1 MALTLTNLIDEW
13 TRATG
18 SSESS
23 AGVSPVD
30 GINQALTH
38 LCSMHQ
44 WNGMVRTQTDLAT
57 VQGQDYIQLPDDLQ
71 EVISI
76 QFPSSYLMA
85 IRFVSPADLAI
96 ARTVNQHPAH
106 YSSTFFGAMSWRVGP
121 TGSVPVVD
129 VYPKLPSTA
138 SDTFRLTYRS
148 RLVLTGTGD
157 DADTVFIPI
166 PPYLEALARR
176 LVRLFAK
183 GIEEE
188 DDGPLELRLEALL
201 QSTWVRSAK
210 LADGYLMPAL
220 GPLANGA
227 ASASVADDS
236 WTDISLADPS

>member
-1 MALTLTNLIDEW
+1 MALTFTNLIDEW

-23 AGVSPVD
+23 AGVDPVD
-30 GINQALTH
+30 GINQALTY

-44 WNGMVRTQTDLAT
+44 WNGMVRSQVDLAT
-57 VQGQDYIQLPDDLQ
+57 VAGQNYIQLPDDLQ

-106 YSSTFFGAMSWRVGP
+106 YSSTFFGALSWRVGAS
-121 TGSVPVVD
+121 GSTPIMD
-129 VYPKLPSTA
+129 VYPNLPTTA
-138 SDTFRLTYRS
+138 ADTFKLAYRA
-148 RLVLTGTGD
+148 RIVLTGAGSDTDTG
-157 DADTVFIPI
+157 FIPI
-166 PPYLEALARR
+166 PPYLEFLARR
-176 LVRLFAK
+176 VVRIFGK

-188 DDGPLELRLEALL
+188 DDGSLEDRLSKLEASPML
-201 QSTWVRSAK
+201 QRVK
-210 LADGYLMPAL
+210 IADGYLLPAM